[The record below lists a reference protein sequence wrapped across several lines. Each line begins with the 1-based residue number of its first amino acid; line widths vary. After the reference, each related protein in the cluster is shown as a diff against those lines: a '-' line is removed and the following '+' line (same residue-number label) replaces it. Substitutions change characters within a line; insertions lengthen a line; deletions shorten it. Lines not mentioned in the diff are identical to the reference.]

1 MEILI
6 RYLLLLIFFL
16 FIAKGEDA
24 LLVNTYV
31 RMTPKI
37 MFLDTQ
43 AALHNPAN
51 KAILAVVYEEKNK
64 NSAKKIADEINGYYG
79 GKIGNL
85 SFSALPLPVE
95 ELINRH
101 DIAFAYL
108 TQMGRHSITQIS
120 AWGISNS
127 VPTFSYD
134 PKDLDNGI
142 LGSIVIERT
151 TVIYLN
157 KNILKL
163 SKIRFNETLF
173 QIARLIE

>member
-6 RYLLLLIFFL
+6 RYFVFLSFLLC
-16 FIAKGEDA
+16 IAKGEDV

-31 RMTPKI
+31 RMIPKI
-37 MFLDTQ
+37 MVLDTQ

-51 KAILAVVYEEKNK
+51 KTILAVVYEDKNK
-64 NSAKKIADEINGYYG
+64 NSAKKIAEEINGYYG
-79 GKIGNL
+79 GRIGNL
-85 SFSALPLPVE
+85 SFSAVALPVE

-108 TQMGRHSITQIS
+108 TQMGKYSISQIS

-142 LGSIVIERT
+142 LGSIAIERT

-157 KNILKL
+157 KNVLKL